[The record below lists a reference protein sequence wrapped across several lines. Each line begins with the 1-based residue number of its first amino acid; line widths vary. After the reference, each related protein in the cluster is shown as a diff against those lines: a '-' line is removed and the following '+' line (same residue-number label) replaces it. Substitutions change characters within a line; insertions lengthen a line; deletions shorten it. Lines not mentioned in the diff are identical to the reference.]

1 MDLGLQGKRAL
12 VTASSKGIGYAVA
25 ARLIAE
31 GADVVISSRAGETL
45 SGAEKSLREH
55 APRGESQVYA
65 IAADLTGP
73 SVGTDLVESA
83 TERLG
88 GLDILISNTPGPR
101 IAPVLDFTDE
111 DWDGAYRTLLR
122 PAVQLTRAAAKHMA
136 AQGSGSIVLLTS
148 TWVKQPAPGGGLS
161 AAYRSAL
168 SALGK
173 QLAIELA
180 ASGVRVNQVM
190 PGATGTDRMQ
200 NIAATKAAH
209 NGTTIEQ
216 EIAEVVSAIPI
227 GRWADPQEI
236 ADAVAFIASPR
247 SGFTTGHALAL
258 DGGAVRGIL

>member
-1 MDLGLQGKRAL
+1 MDLGLEGKRAL
-12 VTASSKGIGYAVA
+12 VTAASKGIGFAVA
-25 ARLIAE
+25 ARLLAE

-45 SGAEKSLREH
+45 SAAERTMRER
-55 APRGESQVYA
+55 APRGDAQVVA
-65 IAADLTGP
+65 VATDITGP
-73 SVGTDLVESA
+73 TAGTDVVA
-83 TERLG
+83 AAVERLG
-88 GLDILISNTPGPR
+88 GLDILVSNTPGPR
-101 IAPVLDFTDE
+101 IAPVLDFTDD
-111 DWDGAYRTLLR
+111 DWDAAYRTLLR
-122 PAVQLTRAAAKHMA
+122 PAVQMSRAAARHMV

-161 AAYRSAL
+161 AAYRSAI

-180 ASGVRVNQVM
+180 PAGVRVNQVM

-216 EIAEVVSAIPI
+216 ETAEVVSAIPL
-227 GRWADPQEI
+227 GRWAEPQEI
-236 ADAVAFIASPR
+236 ADAVVFIASPR

-258 DGGAVRGIL
+258 DGGAVRGTL